1 MWNNDDL
8 SVLLTAM
15 RQTID
20 SDNNATV
27 ALVPGTEGRV
37 DGLANYVLENEPF
50 EKDVEHYALTVEW
63 DAGFADFISATS
75 HADTRTYL
83 RNDVS
88 YVFGELPVAF
98 GLPEPGKSY
107 LEQTLEL
114 DQFTQEFRLQSKSG
128 GALEWLLGAFYTKED
143 GDNHQ
148 FIPLTQL
155 DGSPLPDLLA
165 DYRVLGELFIPST
178 YEETAVFA
186 NGSFKFN
193 DWFKLGGGV
202 RFSKNDQEFVQD
214 VTQGLLLINGTFP
227 NSSSEDVFTWSITP
241 QFQITPDT
249 MVYAKAATGYQPG
262 GPNVVA
268 QGLPSQVD
276 SSMLTSY
283 ELGLKTAFADQ
294 RVLLD
299 LTAYQIDWEDIQVA
313 AQVNGVSGLVN
324 GGEATSRGIEASVVF
339 RPFDGVTLGFNAAYN
354 DAEIDEDFPLIT
366 ATQVVDE
373 EGTTVRADVN
383 TGLAGDRMPY
393 VPELTWSATA
403 DWYVPLTNGWG
414 MNVGGGFR
422 WVDERTNATT
432 FREVDYIVNPP
443 PVTEFGRVVTVPL
456 VIDSY
461 GALDLYASVSNEH
474 WTLRTYVKNATDEH
488 AYTLMDDVTGEF
500 LGGTHHTSASPL
512 QPRMIGFEVDYRF

>member
-1 MWNNDDL
+1 
-8 SVLLTAM
+8 
-15 RQTID
+15 
-20 SDNNATV
+20 
-27 ALVPGTEGRV
+27 
-37 DGLANYVLENEPF
+37 
-50 EKDVEHYALTVEW
+50 
-63 DAGFADFISATS
+63 
-75 HADTRTYL
+75 
-83 RNDVS
+83 
-88 YVFGELPVAF
+88 
-98 GLPEPGKSY
+98 
-107 LEQTLEL
+107 
-114 DQFTQEFRLQSKSG
+114 
-128 GALEWLLGAFYTKED
+128 
-143 GDNHQ
+143 
-148 FIPLTQL
+148 
-155 DGSPLPDLLA
+155 LA

-339 RPFDGVTLGFNAAYN
+339 R
-354 DAEIDEDFPLIT
+354 
-366 ATQVVDE
+366 
-373 EGTTVRADVN
+373 
-383 TGLAGDRMPY
+383 MPY